1 MRIPATVPIKAEH
14 NLKGEGVSE
23 SNNREQHHT
32 QHEQLDSKLTPNSP
46 KPVEH
51 MNVLQRASEPFA
63 DSPARNNLPPS
74 E

>member
-51 MNVLQRASEPFA
+51 MNVL
-63 DSPARNNLPPS
+63 
-74 E
+74 